1 MGVWVLVALSLF
13 FSVGKGCESSE
24 DESDRRM
31 SASVLPRGALEAEVG
46 RRWERLEED
55 EVESS

>member
-1 MGVWVLVALSLF
+1 MELSLF
-13 FSVGKGCESSE
+13 VSVGKGCESSE

-31 SASVLPRGALEAEVG
+31 SASVLPRGALEAEDG